1 MSVEQKRVTAG
12 AWPLKIQRKWYRRA
26 VITACILLLL
36 LVAGGATLAF
46 LIVRESNRL
55 GPLNLSQA
63 SDVSI
68 TILDRR
74 GRLLRAFTTRQG
86 RWRLPVRSTEVD
98 QRYLKLLFAFE
109 DKRFYKHGGID
120 YRAMARAAVQ
130 VAVHGRIV
138 SGGST
143 LTMQVARLLDGR
155 HERTGLGKLRQMIR
169 ATQLEARLSKTEILD
184 LYLKLAPFGGNIE
197 GARAAALAYFGKEP
211 RRLSLGQAALLVALP
226 QSPEGRRPDRF
237 APAARLAR
245 RRVLNRALETGLITD
260 AEFARADRE
269 PVPVKRRDFPK
280 LAPHL
285 TEQLAALE
293 PGRSMQRLTLDA
305 HLQARLER
313 LVAQHVHMRGSRLSA
328 ALMVVENKTGHI
340 LARVGSAGYFD
351 RQRFGA
357 IDMTRAVRSP
367 GSALKPIVY
376 GLGFERGLAHPE
388 TLIDDRPV
396 RFGTYSPKNF
406 DETYHGALS
415 VREALQKSL
424 NVPAVKML
432 DAVGPGLMMGR
443 LQRAGIVTQLPEE
456 AEPSLAIALGGLGI
470 RLEDMA
476 RLYVALARG
485 GEPVMLSTRLTK
497 AADILRNRS
506 LSRPGRTT
514 ELLSKAATF
523 YITAILKDAP
533 PPDNA
538 RRGQIAYKTG
548 TSYGYRDAWAAGYDG
563 RHTIVVWIG
572 RPDAAAT
579 PGLTGR
585 TAAAPILFDA
595 FQRISP
601 RRAQFAEPPQD
612 ALLVS
617 GADLP
622 EPLKRFERDRSTNG
636 SGIYMRRPVRIAF
649 PPDRSEVE
657 LGGIDALV
665 VLKADGGTPPFLWY
679 ANDHPIPGGSRQQQL
694 IWQQAKAG
702 FIKFSIVDRHGE
714 TDRVTVRFR
723 ESE

>member
-1 MSVEQKRVTAG
+1 MSVEQKRVTAD

-26 VITACILLLL
+26 VIAACILLLL

-109 DKRFYKHGGID
+109 DKRFYEHGGID

-130 VAVHGRIV
+130 MALHGRIV

-143 LTMQVARLLDGR
+143 LTMQVARLLDGG

-506 LSRPGRTT
+506 LSQPGRTT

>member
-26 VITACILLLL
+26 VIAACILLLL

-269 PVPVKRRDFPK
+269 LVPVKRRDFPK

-485 GEPVMLSTRLTK
+485 GEPVMLSTRLIK

>member
-1 MSVEQKRVTAG
+1 MSVEQKRVTAD

-26 VITACILLLL
+26 VIAACILLLL

-109 DKRFYKHGGID
+109 DKRFYEHGGID

-130 VAVHGRIV
+130 MALHGRIV

-143 LTMQVARLLDGR
+143 LTMQVARLLDGG

>member
-1 MSVEQKRVTAG
+1 DG
-12 AWPLKIQRKWYRRA
+12 AE
-26 VITACILLLL
+26 
-36 LVAGGATLAF
+36 TL
-46 LIVRESNRL
+46 
-55 GPLNLSQA
+55 P
-63 SDVSI
+63 
-68 TILDRR
+68 
-74 GRLLRAFTTRQG
+74 
-86 RWRLPVRSTEVD
+86 
-98 QRYLKLLFAFE
+98 
-109 DKRFYKHGGID
+109 
-120 YRAMARAAVQ
+120 
-130 VAVHGRIV
+130 
-138 SGGST
+138 
-143 LTMQVARLLDGR
+143 
-155 HERTGLGKLRQMIR
+155 
-169 ATQLEARLSKTEILD
+169 
-184 LYLKLAPFGGNIE
+184 
-197 GARAAALAYFGKEP
+197 
-211 RRLSLGQAALLVALP
+211 
-226 QSPEGRRPDRF
+226 
-237 APAARLAR
+237 
-245 RRVLNRALETGLITD
+245 
-260 AEFARADRE
+260 
-269 PVPVKRRDFPK
+269 
-280 LAPHL
+280 
-285 TEQLAALE
+285 
-293 PGRSMQRLTLDA
+293 
-305 HLQARLER
+305 
-313 LVAQHVHMRGSRLSA
+313 
-328 ALMVVENKTGHI
+328 
-340 LARVGSAGYFD
+340 
-351 RQRFGA
+351 

-679 ANDHPIPGGSRQQQL
+679 ANDHPIPGDSRQQQL